1 MIDSMRFTH
10 VLLLCICALG
20 FVVVVSISCA
30 HDLPLSWD
38 VWYHLRISRQFSQ
51 GEFFYDAG
59 SFGPEGRPHGYPPVF
74 HVVTAGIYL
83 LTPIDFVTIARVMP
97 PVIFVGVIYTL
108 YLLTNEIFNEKIAV
122 ITCVFAAV
130 SPLLL
135 DRAVS
140 YTPEAL
146 SFIFINMG
154 LLFFWQKKWGFAGI
168 CGGLLILTH
177 GLSSAA
183 FFAVIFIFTLFTY
196 IILKENLSKQFMLV
210 LILSA
215 IISVPWVIRSVPMFV
230 PKGFAYPLEWYPE
243 KLGWIHLLLA
253 FLGVTALKKDKK
265 SVFILSFVFPLLFLS
280 QYAYSLPYR
289 FTEFLV
295 FPVCMLAGL
304 SVSNFNFKGVNPKLF
319 MVAIPVIFLLAF
331 AQSYWVLQ
339 KYHPVVTHEE
349 INAFTW
355 LDDTAVS
362 SEIVISEWK
371 TAPVIA
377 FFSKRAPVKGAY
389 QFGAPDIAQRTQDT
403 VQFYTNYDTAIVSK
417 YCISFVY
424 YGTEELQYTQPPF
437 SRVYATSH
445 TSWYHE

>member
-1 MIDSMRFTH
+1 MIDIMRLTQVCIF
-10 VLLLCICALG
+10 CICAFA
-20 FVVVVSISCA
+20 FVIVLSISCA
-30 HDLPLSWD
+30 HDVPLSWD
-38 VWYHLRISRQFSQ
+38 VWYHLRVSRQFSQ
-51 GEFFYDAG
+51 GEFFYDTG

-74 HVVTAGIYL
+74 HLMTAGIYVA
-83 LTPIDFVTIARVMP
+83 TPADFVTIARVMP
-97 PVIFVGVIYTL
+97 PVIFVGIIYSL
-108 YLLTNEIFNEKIAV
+108 YVMTNRIFNEKIAV
-122 ITCVFAAV
+122 TTCLFAAV

-154 LLFFWQKKWGFAGI
+154 LLFFWQKKWLYSSV

-183 FFAVIFIFTLFTY
+183 FFSVIFIFNLFAY
-196 IILKENLSKQFMLV
+196 IILKENMSKQFILV

-253 FLGVTALKKDKK
+253 FLGVVTLKKDRK
-265 SVFILSFVFPLLFLS
+265 SVFVISFVFPLFLLS

-295 FPVCMLAGL
+295 FPVCILAGL
-304 SVSNFNFKGVNPKLF
+304 AVSNFNYNSINPKLF
-319 MVAIPVIFLLAF
+319 TVAIPIIFLLAF
-331 AQSYWVLQ
+331 AQSYWIIQ

-349 INAFTW
+349 IAAFTW
-355 LDDTAVS
+355 LDDTTIS
-362 SEIVISEWK
+362 SETVISEWK
-371 TAPVIA
+371 TAPLIA

-403 VQFYTNYDTAIVSK
+403 VQFYTVYDTAIMSK
-417 YCISFVY
+417 YDISFVY
-424 YGTEELQYTQPPF
+424 YGTEEHQYTQPPF